1 MNIHFENYQ
10 KLVIKFII
18 VFQVFIKFS
27 SSERITGSPMSHLYF
42 NEESDYSG
50 ERHVKICLSL
60 HHSPP
65 QEGTKQIHA
74 SAASFNTI
82 LEQEISIGANAR
94 SSHWRCSIKKAALK
108 NFAKFTEKHQCQSPF
123 LIKLQVSGNFF
134 TEQLRATASGMRTL
148 QKRSKRNR
156 LSLLQRGEC
165 NTSCFVTRVSLIYQ
179 EVEFFFRFLVQLKV
193 TRRLGESKVLSFCF
207 QC

>member
-10 KLVIKFII
+10 KLLIKFII

-27 SSERITGSPMSHLYF
+27 SSELLEVRCHICILMKKVITL
-42 NEESDYSG
+42 G

-134 TEQLRATASGMRTL
+134 TEQLRATASEMRTL